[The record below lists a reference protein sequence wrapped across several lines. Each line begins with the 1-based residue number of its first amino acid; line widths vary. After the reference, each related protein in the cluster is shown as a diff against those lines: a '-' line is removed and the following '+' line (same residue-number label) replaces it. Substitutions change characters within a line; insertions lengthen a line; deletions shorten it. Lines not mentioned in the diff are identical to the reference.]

1 MSVVTI
7 KSTLITNRDATP
19 KALTDSFISAG
30 QLSQSYGWVFTGAA
44 DSAGS
49 AYPMVQV
56 PSSARVSAL
65 SLINTTLG
73 NSSVIDVG
81 IWYPTTIPT
90 GGGAFLS
97 SALAGT
103 LISSSSF
110 RPAMLGDTA
119 NTVPLELQ
127 LNTTARMGANYQE
140 MPLWQMIGL
149 ASDPEISLDIGIS
162 VRVAVATAGYV
173 GMKATYIY

>member
-19 KALTDSFISAG
+19 KALTDGFISAG
-30 QLSQSYGWVFTGAA
+30 QLTQSYGWVFTGAA